1 MGETSVEHPVDDGD
15 QSLVHIVSFAFTR
28 LFDVEVDAFRD
39 RRRNVLARIW
49 IELYPIIYMYIY
61 ICSTLL
67 NVDSFFHTDE

>member
-15 QSLVHIVSFAFTR
+15 QSLVHILSFAFTC

-49 IELYPIIYMYIY
+49 MELYPIIYMFIWKLDNNNN
-61 ICSTLL
+61 I
-67 NVDSFFHTDE
+67 